1 MASTF
6 AGLSIAT
13 RGLFTSAAALAVTN
27 NNMSNAN
34 TTGYSRQVVN
44 QQAVGPA
51 AVYNGNYVGA
61 GSEVTSVTHIRN
73 FRLDQKYWRE
83 NGQLGELQTK
93 SDMLSQIE
101 AVMGDTDD
109 SSLSAV
115 MEDFYAAMEDLASD
129 PTSSATR
136 AAMKEA
142 GVAVC
147 EYLNT
152 VSSQLAQLKEDINS
166 EVKTGVDQIN
176 AYATQ
181 IAELNAKIRVAAAA
195 GTSTNELEDQRT
207 LLIDQLSSLAD
218 VEVTQTVVGTLPNG
232 ADDVKLS
239 VSISGTTL
247 VSNDQA
253 KQLECYENG
262 SGTYSIR
269 WQDTGA
275 DFEPEGGLLK
285 ACFDLRDG
293 DGTGSQY
300 KGISYYSNLLD
311 QFAGTFAEAFN
322 AAHSSGYG
330 LDGSTGVDFFA
341 ASDSAAGI
349 TAANISVAAAILAD
363 TNKIAAASSADGGTD
378 NNENMNAL
386 ITLCEESKMFGNS
399 TAEDFI
405 NSIVSTLGTASQ
417 HAKTMTNKQNSFV
430 TNIDTRRAS
439 VSGVSINEETAN
451 LTKYEAAYEASAQ
464 MIAVWQEIYQTTISM
479 VNTD

>member
-6 AGLSIAT
+6 AGLSIST
-13 RGLFTSAAALAVTN
+13 RGLLTSAAALAVTN
-27 NNMSNAN
+27 NNISNAN
-34 TTGYSRQVVN
+34 TTGYSRQIVN

-61 GSEVTSVTHIRN
+61 GSEVTSVTQIRN

-93 SDMLSQIE
+93 SDMLSQVE

-109 SSLSAV
+109 NSLSAV

-152 VSSQLAQLKEDINS
+152 VSAQLSQLKADANAEI
-166 EVKTGVDQIN
+166 KTAVDQIN

-181 IAELNAKIRVAAAA
+181 IAELNAKIRIATAA
-195 GTSTNELEDQRT
+195 GSSTNELEDQRA
-207 LLIDQLSSLAD
+207 LLIDQLSGLAD
-218 VEVTQTVVGTLPNG
+218 VEVTKTVVGTLPNG
-232 ADDVKLS
+232 ADDVKIS
-239 VSISGTTL
+239 VSLSGKTL

-253 KQLECYENG
+253 KQLECYENEEG
-262 SGTYSIR
+262 VYSIR

-275 DFEPEGGLLK
+275 DFEPAGGQLK
-285 ACFDLRDG
+285 AYFDLRDG

-311 QFAGTFAEAFN
+311 QFAATFAEAFN
-322 AAHSSGYG
+322 TVHSGGYG
-330 LDGSTGVDFFA
+330 LDGSTGVAFFA
-341 ASDSAAGI
+341 ASDAAAGI
-349 TAANISVAAAILAD
+349 TAANISIAAAVLAD
-363 TNKIAAASSADGGTD
+363 TDKIAAASAADGGTD

-386 ITLCEESKMFGNS
+386 IELCEEGKMFGSS
-399 TAEDFI
+399 TAGDFI
-405 NSIVSTLGTASQ
+405 NSIVSTLATASE
-417 HAKTMTNKQNSFV
+417 HAQTMTSKQSSFV
-430 TNIDTRRAS
+430 TNIDTRRQS

-451 LTKYEAAYEASAQ
+451 LTKYEAAYNASAQ
-464 MIAVWQEIYQTTISM
+464 MISVWQAIYQTTINM
-479 VNTD
+479 VNTE

>member
-6 AGLSIAT
+6 AGLSIST

-27 NNMSNAN
+27 NNISNAN
-34 TTGYSRQVVN
+34 TVGYSRQVVN

-51 AVYNGNYVGA
+51 AVYNGNYVGS
-61 GSEVTSVTHIRN
+61 GSEVTSVTNIHN

-83 NGQLGELQTK
+83 TGQLGELQTK
-93 SDMLSQIE
+93 SDMLSQVE
-101 AVMGDTDD
+101 AVIGDTDD
-109 SSLSAV
+109 DSLSAV
-115 MEDFYAAMEDLASD
+115 MEDFYASMEDFASD

-152 VSSQLAQLKEDINS
+152 VSAQLSQLKEDSNS
-166 EVKTGVDQIN
+166 EVQTAVDQIN

-181 IAELNAKIRVAAAA
+181 IAELNTKIRIATAA
-195 GTSTNELEDQRT
+195 GSSTNELEDQRT

-218 VEVTQTVVGTLPNG
+218 VEVTQTVVGKLPNG
-232 ADDVKLS
+232 ADDVQIS
-239 VSISGTTL
+239 VSISGETL

-253 KQLECYENG
+253 KQLECYENEEG
-262 SGTYSIR
+262 MYSIR
-269 WQDTGA
+269 WQDTGT
-275 DFEPEGGLLK
+275 DFEPEGGQLK
-285 ACFDLRDG
+285 AYFDLRDG

-300 KGISYYSNLLD
+300 KGITYYSNLLD
-311 QFAGTFAEAFN
+311 QFASTFAEAFN
-322 AAHSSGYG
+322 TVHSSGYG

-341 ASDSAAGI
+341 ASDSAASI
-349 TAANISVAAAILAD
+349 TAANISLSAEVLAD
-363 TNKIAAASSADGGTD
+363 TDKIAASSSADGGTD

-386 ITLCEESKMFGNS
+386 IELCEESKLFGNS
-399 TAEDFI
+399 TAGDFI
-405 NSIVSTLGTASQ
+405 NSIVSTLGTASE
-417 HAKTMTNKQNSFV
+417 HAQTMTSKQSSFV
-430 TNIDTRRAS
+430 TNIDTRRQS

-451 LTKYEAAYEASAQ
+451 LTKYEAAYNASAQ
-464 MIAVWQEIYQTTISM
+464 MISVWQEIYQTTINM